1 MPEYAELHHSA
12 HQVAGWAAG
21 FTFTRALTRGLVPS
35 KLGTVGVGD
44 HDKAPL
50 KSLDATEDWES
61 FEIFARHRGKEVGL
75 VLAKLSAVCNSPLE
89 VQSPCC
95 PTCDAIRRDTD
106 GDAKVFV
113 QMRAI
118 FYCGISGTRLTL
130 CIATCIYLRSAAVC
144 RNPSNCL
151 ASELFTYPDLS
162 LALHHFFPGREACT
176 TMCAW

>member
-21 FTFTRALTRGLVPS
+21 FTFTRALTLGLVPS

-50 KSLDATEDWES
+50 KSLDATKDWES

-75 VLAKLSAVCNSPLE
+75 VLAKLSAICNSPLE

-118 FYCGISGTRLTL
+118 FCAVSQALALPYVSPLVHICGQLQCVEKPCTVLRPMLNCLLTL
-130 CIATCIYLRSAAVC
+130 T
-144 RNPSNCL
+144 
-151 ASELFTYPDLS
+151 
-162 LALHHFFPGREACT
+162 
-176 TMCAW
+176 